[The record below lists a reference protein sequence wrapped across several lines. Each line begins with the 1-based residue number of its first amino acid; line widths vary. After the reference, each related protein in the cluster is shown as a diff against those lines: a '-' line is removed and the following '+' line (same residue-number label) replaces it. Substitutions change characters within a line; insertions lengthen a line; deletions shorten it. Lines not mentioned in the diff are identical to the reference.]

1 MEKKSSPIISIS
13 VVTVILLAAL
23 VGILV
28 YFNLPAQR
36 IRRMLKTTN
45 KYIAEENYDE
55 AILTLKKMLVIDPKN
70 EYLYVMLANTYE
82 KNGDIDKEIEFL
94 QEAVTL
100 MPDNQNLAEIFS
112 DVNPEVTISEAEV
125 TYKEPV
131 SKNGYEGEHKKDT
144 NVIRFDESKHHLNEW
159 VNETDGAMIV
169 ETVTSAEETKI
180 RTSGAE
186 PSAIYRQV
194 LGLLSCGMISV
205 DANYIK
211 NYYGID
217 ASQLE
222 GYVFAMSEDVTHV
235 DTVAILKAKDASSVA
250 ALAGQLSAVQQQKA
264 QELQDYLPD
273 QYQIVAASSVKTY
286 GNYVYLVMA
295 PNAAAIERTIVDT
308 LTPTVETRVH
318 TSDVDPGAIYSQVIN
333 TGLLPGMITVD
344 ANYIENYYGIDASQ
358 LDGYV
363 FAIPEDVTHAD
374 TVAILKAKNATNVPA
389 LAEQLSAV
397 QQQKAQEL
405 QEYMPDQY
413 QIVAASSVKTYGNYV
428 YLVMSPYAAAIEQ
441 IIVSNIS

>member
-441 IIVSNIS
+441 IIASNIS